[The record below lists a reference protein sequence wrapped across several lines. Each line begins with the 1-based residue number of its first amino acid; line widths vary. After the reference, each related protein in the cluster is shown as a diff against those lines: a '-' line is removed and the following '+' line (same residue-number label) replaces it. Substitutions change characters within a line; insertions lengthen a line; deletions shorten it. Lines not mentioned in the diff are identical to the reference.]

1 MIKLENVNKYFNK
14 RKKNELHV
22 INNVN
27 LTLGDNGLVALLG
40 PSGSGKTTLLNAIG
54 GLDKIGKGKIY
65 INDKK
70 VTSKLAYKVDEIRN
84 INIGYIFQD
93 YKLIEDMSVFD
104 NIAIVLKM
112 IGIKDKNE
120 IKTRVDYVLNS
131 VNMYR
136 YRNRPASMLSG
147 GERQR
152 VGIAR
157 AIVKDPDIIIADEPT
172 GNLDSKNT
180 IQIMNIIKSIS
191 KKRLVILVTHETDLA
206 NFYASRI
213 VEIQDGTIKR
223 DYENGEVDE
232 LDYGL
237 ENKIFLKDF
246 KEIEE
251 IKREN
256 IEVNYYSDK
265 KEKIKINLIIKNG
278 NIYIQS
284 DNKEKIEVIDGNSNI
299 EIVNEHYKKIDKN
312 VYKEY
317 NFDFDKAINKN
328 IKKKYS
334 SILNPITLILK
345 GFNKVFGFSILKKL
359 LLIGF
364 LISSMFTMYSI
375 SSTVA
380 TMTINDADFVKV
392 NRNYLQIM
400 SQDME
405 VEDYLKYEKY
415 NGVKYLL
422 PGTSEVTFIV
432 KYEDYYQ
439 PSKVT
444 DEINGSLASVSM
456 ITEKDLAYGRMIENS
471 NEVIVDKM
479 SINKM
484 FQNDIAKMSGITKIE
499 DMINKKI
506 YVKNME
512 AFKIV
517 GITDLKNPSIY
528 VDESVMI
535 NIIANGTGE
544 SSQFNVYGM
553 GDIVVDTDDVKYEN
567 TYEEGWEDIQ
577 NTNIVDYKV
586 LEKTIE
592 LKEGKVP
599 NDYEVLV
606 NIKNKD
612 DIQLNQELDVTING
626 KKLKVVGYYDSKE
639 NINQLLTNNNT
650 IKYSL
655 IEKYSIITVSVTSES
670 KSEKENEKEKDKV
683 IKEFRE
689 ENINIEDSYSYSKQE
704 YLKNKRETMKSN
716 LIVSGIMLGIS
727 LIEIY
732 LMTRSSFL
740 SRIKEIGIYRA
751 IGVKKIDIYKMFIGE
766 IIAITTIGSLP
777 GIILMAYI
785 LNVLS
790 TIPYMANYFIINF
803 ATVGGT
809 IIFVYLFNILVGLIP
824 VFNVI
829 RKRPAEILSRH
840 DLD

>member
-14 RKKNELHV
+14 RKKNEIHV
-22 INNVN
+22 INNIN
-27 LTLGDNGLVALLG
+27 LALGDNGLVALLG

-54 GLDKIGKGKIY
+54 GLDKVGKGKIY

-70 VTSKLAYKVDEIRN
+70 ITSKSAYKVDEIRN

-93 YKLIEDMSVFD
+93 YKLIDDMSVFD
-104 NIAIVLKM
+104 NIALVLKM
-112 IGIKDKNE
+112 IGIKDKKE

-136 YRNRPASMLSG
+136 YRNRPAAMLSG

-191 KKRLVILVTHETDLA
+191 KERLVILVTHETELA
-206 NFYASRI
+206 RFYASRI
-213 VEIQDGTIKR
+213 VEIQDGTIKK
-223 DYENGEVDE
+223 DYENGEIDE

-246 KEIEE
+246 NQHEE
-251 IKREN
+251 IKKEN
-256 IEVNYYSDK
+256 IELNYYSNNN
-265 KEKIKINLIIKNG
+265 EKLKINLIIRNG

-284 DNKEKIEVIDGNSNI
+284 ENKEKIEVVDNNSNV
-299 EIVNEHYKKIDKN
+299 EIVDEHYKKIDKN

-317 NFDFDKAINKN
+317 SFDFDKAINKN

-334 SILNPITLILK
+334 SILNPVTLVMK

-359 LLIGF
+359 LLVGF

-375 SSTVA
+375 STTVA
-380 TMTINDADFVKV
+380 TMTVKDTNFVKV

-400 SQDME
+400 SQDIKI
-405 VEDYLKYEKY
+405 EDYLAYEKY
-415 NGVKYLL
+415 DGVKYLL
-422 PGTSEVTFIV
+422 PGTSEVCFNI

-439 PSKVT
+439 TTRMV
-444 DEINGSLASVSM
+444 DNIEGSLTGKSL
-456 ITEKDLAYGRMIENS
+456 IKEKDIIYGRMIKDKKEVIIDKASIDKMFNS
-471 NEVIVDKM
+471 NY
-479 SINKM
+479 
-484 FQNDIAKMSGITKIE
+484 AKMAGIFKVE
-499 DMINKKI
+499 DMLGRKI

-512 AFKIV
+512 EFEIV
-517 GITDLKNPSIY
+517 GITDLQSPSIY

-535 NIIANGTGE
+535 NIIANSEE
-544 SSQFNVYGM
+544 SSEQFNIYGFSS
-553 GDIVVDTDDVKYEN
+553 VVTEDLN
-567 TYEEGWEDIQ
+567 EEDNVE
-577 NTNIVDYKV
+577 T
-586 LEKTIE
+586 EE
-592 LKEGKVP
+592 S
-599 NDYEVLV
+599 V
-606 NIKNKD
+606 NLAD
-612 DIQLNQELDVTING
+612 
-626 KKLKVVGYYDSKE
+626 
-639 NINQLLTNNNT
+639 
-650 IKYSL
+650 L
-655 IEKYSIITVSVTSES
+655 IEKYSVITVAST
-670 KSEKENEKEKDKV
+670 EKEK
-683 IKEFRE
+683 ILTEFRDK
-689 ENINIEDSYSYSKQE
+689 NINIEDSYEYSKQE
-704 YLKNKRETMKSN
+704 YLKAKKETMTN
-716 LIVSGIMLGIS
+716 NMIVSGIMLGIS

-740 SRIKEIGIYRA
+740 SRIKEVGIYRA

-766 IIAITTIGSLP
+766 IVAITTIASLP

-785 LNVLS
+785 LKVLS
-790 TIPYMANYFIINF
+790 TISYMSNYFIINF

-809 IIFVYLFNILVGLIP
+809 IIFVYLFNILVGLLP
-824 VFNVI
+824 VFHVI

>member
-1 MIKLENVNKYFNK
+1 MIRLENVNKYFNR

-22 INNVN
+22 INNIS
-27 LTLGDNGLVALLG
+27 LTLGDSGLVALLG

-65 INDKK
+65 INDQKI
-70 VTSKLAYKVDEIRN
+70 TSKIAYKVDEIRN

-191 KKRLVILVTHETDLA
+191 KKRLVILVTHETELA
-206 NFYASRI
+206 RFYASRI
-213 VEIQDGTIKR
+213 VEIQDGEIKK
-223 DYENGEVDE
+223 DYENGEIDE

-251 IKREN
+251 IRKEN
-256 IEVNYYSDK
+256 IEVNCYSNN

-284 DNKEKIEVIDGNSNI
+284 DNKEKIEVIDNNSNI
-299 EIVNEHYKKIDKN
+299 EVVNEHYKKIDKKI
-312 VYKEY
+312 YEEY
-317 NFDFDKAINKN
+317 NFNFDKAINKN

-334 SILNPITLILK
+334 SILNPVTLIIK
-345 GFNKVFGFSILKKL
+345 GFRKVFRFSILKKL

-375 SSTVA
+375 SATVA
-380 TMTINDADFVKV
+380 TMTVKDANFIKV

-400 SQDME
+400 GQDIKI
-405 VEDYLKYEKY
+405 EDYLKYEKY
-415 NGVKYLL
+415 DGVKYLL
-422 PGTSEVTFIV
+422 PGTSEVSLIV

-439 PSKVT
+439 T
-444 DEINGSLASVSM
+444 TMILDYIDGSLSGKSL
-456 ITEKDLAYGRMIENS
+456 IKEKDIIYGRTIQNG
-471 NEVIVDKM
+471 NEIILDKM
-479 SINKM
+479 VIDKM
-484 FQNDIAKMSGITKIE
+484 FSKENAKMAGVLKVDE
-499 DMINKKI
+499 LLGKRI

-512 AFKIV
+512 EFVIV
-517 GITDLKNPSIY
+517 GITDLQSPSIY

-535 NIIANGTGE
+535 NVIASAE
-544 SSQFNVYGM
+544 ESSSQFNVYGSSN
-553 GDIVVDTDDVKYEN
+553 DIVFDTYEN
-567 TYEEGWEDIQ
+567 NSNEEYMNE
-577 NTNIVDYKV
+577 NEIVDYKA
-586 LEKTIE
+586 LENDIE
-592 LKEGKVP
+592 LREGKMP
-599 NDYEVLV
+599 NDYEIIV
-606 NIKNKD
+606 NISNKS
-612 DIQLNQELDVTING
+612 IMPINQEIEKTVNG
-626 KKLKVVGYYDSKE
+626 KNLKVVGYYDSKE
-639 NINQLLTNNNT
+639 NINLMFTNNNT
-650 IKYSL
+650 IKYNL
-655 IEKYSIITVSVTSES
+655 IEKNSIITMAAEEG
-670 KSEKENEKEKDKV
+670 KKEY
-683 IKEFRE
+683 IITEFR
-689 ENINIEDSYSYSKQE
+689 NKDINIEDAYEYSKQD
-704 YLKNKRETMKSN
+704 YLRNKQETMRSN

-785 LNVLS
+785 LKVLS
-790 TIPYMANYFIINF
+790 TIPYMSNYFIINF
-803 ATVGGT
+803 ATLGGT
-809 IIFVYLFNILVGLIP
+809 IIFVYAFNILVGLLP